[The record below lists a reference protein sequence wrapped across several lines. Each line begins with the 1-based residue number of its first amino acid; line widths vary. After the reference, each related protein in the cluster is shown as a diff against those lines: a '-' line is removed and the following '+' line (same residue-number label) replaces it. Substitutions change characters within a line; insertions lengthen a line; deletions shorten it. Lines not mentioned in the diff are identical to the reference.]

1 MSTNDALL
9 LIEYRED
16 ICWLTINRVRDRNS
30 INTPLMEALDQA
42 LTEAEATS
50 ARAVVITGGGDTYFI
65 GGADGIEMMQCDPDE
80 AAAFSSRIQ
89 KLFNRME
96 DSPLVLVAAI
106 NGLCFGGGYELAL
119 ACDFRIASNRARIG
133 LPEVKVG
140 LIPGGGGTQRLPRV
154 VGLGR
159 ALEMILSGRLYLAE
173 EALALNLIHSV
184 APADY
189 LLPEANKF
197 LEPIL
202 KNPSYALA
210 QAKRAVRASQGRSL
224 SEGLRVETGEFRK
237 CFDHPYFVDLMCQQ
251 IKSGILST
259 TASLPEG
266 FCQEDRKRGNKG
278 DESTGHKR

>member
-9 LIEYRED
+9 LVEFRED
-16 ICWLTINRVRDRNS
+16 ICWLTINRVKDRNS
-30 INTPLMEALDQA
+30 INTPLMEALDRA
-42 LTEAEATS
+42 LAEAEGTS
-50 ARAVVITGGGDTYFI
+50 ARAVVITGAGDTYFI

-89 KLFNRME
+89 NLFNRME
-96 DSPLVLVAAI
+96 ASPLLLVAAI

-119 ACDFRIASNRARIG
+119 ACDFRIAGDRARIG

-159 ALEMILSGRLYLAE
+159 ALEMILSGRLYPAK
-173 EALALNLIHSV
+173 EALALNLVHSV
-184 APADY
+184 VPAAQ
-189 LLPEANKF
+189 LLKEAAKF

-210 QAKRAVRASQGRSL
+210 QAKRAVRASQDNPL

-237 CFDHPYFVDLMCQQ
+237 CFDHPYFVKLMCQQ

-259 TASLPEG
+259 TALLPEG
-266 FCQEDRKRGNKG
+266 LCQEER
-278 DESTGHKR
+278 